1 MIFASY
7 MVSMRHRC
15 GKLIVATSA
24 ERGLKLANIRRRV
37 QVNGVNDLSFL
48 TVAEA
53 KALEPELRCT
63 SAHLLPLTGIV
74 DSQSQSQS
82 HSLMLALLGDAERHG
97 AVLAVQNP
105 FVAAVVRDDGI
116 ENPAR

>member
-1 MIFASY
+1 MIFASN
-7 MVSMRHRC
+7 MVSIHRRC

-63 SAHLLPLTGIV
+63 SAHLLPPTGIV
-74 DSQSQSQS
+74 DSQS
-82 HSLMLALLGDAERHG
+82 HSLMLALIGDERRG
-97 AVLAVQNP
+97 GL
-105 FVAAVVRDDGI
+105 
-116 ENPAR
+116 EARRQCT